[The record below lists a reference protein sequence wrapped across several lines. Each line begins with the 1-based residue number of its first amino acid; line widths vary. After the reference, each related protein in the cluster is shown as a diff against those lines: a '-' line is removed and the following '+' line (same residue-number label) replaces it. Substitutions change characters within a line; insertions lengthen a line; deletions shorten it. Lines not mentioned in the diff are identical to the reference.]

1 VRKAKLCFPATPRTE
16 SNRSPD
22 GIKMLGNEFS
32 REKVEDKN
40 WRMELDHLI
49 ILLVRLR

>member
-1 VRKAKLCFPATPRTE
+1 MKTKLCFPAILRTE

-32 REKVEDKN
+32 WEKVGDKN
-40 WRMELDHLI
+40 
-49 ILLVRLR
+49 